1 MDIFLLTIS
10 FIIMIVGII
19 GSVIPVLP
27 GPLSSWLGLFI
38 FSNISKV
45 EVSNNLLFITLI
57 VALII
62 FILDYILPIYTSK
75 KFGASKYGIIGA
87 SVGTVIGL
95 FFPPLGIIFGS
106 IIGAI
111 SGEMLLNKNKAN
123 AVPIIPR
130 MLIATKLF
138 KAFSL
143 DSNTLQVCSVI
154 NIVRDGGSKSRNAI
168 AAISIDL

>member
-1 MDIFLLTIS
+1 
-10 FIIMIVGII
+10 MIVGII

-95 FFPPLGIIFGS
+95 FFPPLGIVFGS

-111 SGEMLLNKNKAN
+111 SGEMLLNKNIKKSIN
-123 AVPIIPR
+123 AATGVFLGLLVSGFTKT
-130 MLIATKLF
+130 LISLVFFVIYINLF
-138 KAFSL
+138 LNNFG
-143 DSNTLQVCSVI
+143 
-154 NIVRDGGSKSRNAI
+154 NIF
-168 AAISIDL
+168 

>member
-57 VALII
+57 VALVI
-62 FILDYILPIYTSK
+62 FIIDYILPIYTSK

-111 SGEMLLNKNKAN
+111 SGEMLLNKNIKKSIN
-123 AVPIIPR
+123 AATGVFLGLLVSGFTKT
-130 MLIATKLF
+130 LISLVFFVIYINLF
-138 KAFSL
+138 LNNFG
-143 DSNTLQVCSVI
+143 
-154 NIVRDGGSKSRNAI
+154 NIF
-168 AAISIDL
+168 